1 MPLEYLFLFEAGMC
15 LPAVEAVYGRC
26 VYNLA
31 GVRCRLAD
39 RVLSSCPPPL
49 AIGLVLLWAAILI
62 WLAVNRFEQNHEH
75 DVRQVVLSL
84 YFNGHLVYGLC
95 AFIGWKLGQKRRW
108 RRVLKLYF
116 RRLAGG

>member
-1 MPLEYLFLFEAGMC
+1 MAVVFTIWLAFGAAWLIGFYL
-15 LPAVEAVYGRC
+15 
-26 VYNLA
+26 LA
-31 GVRCRLAD
+31 RHRW
-39 RVLSSCPPPL
+39 RRL

>member
-1 MPLEYLFLFEAGMC
+1 MA
-15 LPAVEAVYGRC
+15 AVIAIW
-26 VYNLA
+26 LA
-31 GVRCRLAD
+31 FGAAWLIGFYILARHRGHRLAK
-39 RVLSSCPPPL
+39 
-49 AIGLVLLWAAILI
+49 GLVLVWVAILI
-62 WLAVNRFEQNHEH
+62 WLAVSRFEQNHEH

-108 RRVLKLYF
+108 RRVLKSYF